1 MCSKPPVE
9 ACHFSV
15 VHIVWCSEGPCEP
28 STEYQFTD
36 LDPKPHEIENR
47 GTDFTFYLYRGG
59 FCRRRGR
66 TTDATA
72 DGSAPDARSTY
83 AVLAYASTYTC
94 TTAW

>member
-36 LDPKPHEIENR
+36 LDPKPHEIEKR
-47 GTDFTFYLYRGG
+47 GTDFTFYLYTWEKSTRTSRHLLKALST
-59 FCRRRGR
+59 CR
-66 TTDATA
+66 
-72 DGSAPDARSTY
+72 PVL
-83 AVLAYASTYTC
+83 VLASLNK
-94 TTAW
+94 

>member
-47 GTDFTFYLYRGG
+47 GTDFTFTFIYLNIFPEMYVI
-59 FCRRRGR
+59 FNI
-66 TTDATA
+66 
-72 DGSAPDARSTY
+72 P
-83 AVLAYASTYTC
+83 VELNLIN
-94 TTAW
+94 

>member
-36 LDPKPHEIENR
+36 LDPKPHEIEKR
-47 GTDFTFYLYRGG
+47 GTDFTFFL
-59 FCRRRGR
+59 C
-66 TTDATA
+66 
-72 DGSAPDARSTY
+72 STLVSLGLHVIY
-83 AVLAYASTYTC
+83 VFPISGYGLPIITEKIITEMFI
-94 TTAW
+94 TENL

>member
-36 LDPKPHEIENR
+36 LDPKPHEIEKR
-47 GTDFTFYLYRGG
+47 GTDFTFLLREFEMCG
-59 FCRRRGR
+59 
-66 TTDATA
+66 
-72 DGSAPDARSTY
+72 
-83 AVLAYASTYTC
+83 
-94 TTAW
+94 

>member
-36 LDPKPHEIENR
+36 LDPEPHEIENR
-47 GTDFTFYLYRGG
+47 GTDFTFCMDCENKQMLKEKIVKRVSVSGN
-59 FCRRRGR
+59 
-66 TTDATA
+66 
-72 DGSAPDARSTY
+72 
-83 AVLAYASTYTC
+83 
-94 TTAW
+94 

>member
-47 GTDFTFYLYRGG
+47 GTDLTFFLPIDGLYGPVI
-59 FCRRRGR
+59 
-66 TTDATA
+66 TA
-72 DGSAPDARSTY
+72 VTVG
-83 AVLAYASTYTC
+83 
-94 TTAW
+94 